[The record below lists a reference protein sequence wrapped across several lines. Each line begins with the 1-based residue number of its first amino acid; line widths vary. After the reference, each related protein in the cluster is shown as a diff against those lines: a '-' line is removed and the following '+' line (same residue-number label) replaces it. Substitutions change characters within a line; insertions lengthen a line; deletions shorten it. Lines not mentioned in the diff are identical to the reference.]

1 MPDTMR
7 TMKFIGLITLT
18 AFIALSVAF
27 LYQPKSAKR
36 GRFYNIQRR
45 IRIVAYAYVA
55 AVIIRLI
62 IYQFFHF
69 DF

>member
-1 MPDTMR
+1 MR
-7 TMKFIGLITLT
+7 IFLLLTLT

-27 LYQPKSAKR
+27 LYQPKGQRR
-36 GRFYNIQRR
+36 GRFDNIQRR
-45 IRIVAYAYVA
+45 IRIVGYAYVA

-62 IYQFFHF
+62 IYVFFQF

>member
-1 MPDTMR
+1 
-7 TMKFIGLITLT
+7 MKSLILLLVLAGFGGLT
-18 AFIALSVAF
+18 VAF
-27 LYQPKSAKR
+27 LYQPKDGAR
-36 GRFYNIQRR
+36 GRFYGIRRR

-62 IYQFFHF
+62 LYLAFHL

>member
-1 MPDTMR
+1 MR
-7 TMKFIGLITLT
+7 LVLLITLT

-27 LYQPKSAKR
+27 LYQPKDARR
-36 GRFYNIQRR
+36 GRFYAIRRR
-45 IRIVAYAYVA
+45 IRIVGYAYVA

>member
-1 MPDTMR
+1 
-7 TMKFIGLITLT
+7 MKSLLVLLVLT
-18 AFIALSVAF
+18 GFVALTVAF
-27 LYQPKSAKR
+27 LYQPKGAPQ
-36 GRFYNIQRR
+36 GRFAAIRRR

-62 IYQFFHF
+62 LYYLAFNL